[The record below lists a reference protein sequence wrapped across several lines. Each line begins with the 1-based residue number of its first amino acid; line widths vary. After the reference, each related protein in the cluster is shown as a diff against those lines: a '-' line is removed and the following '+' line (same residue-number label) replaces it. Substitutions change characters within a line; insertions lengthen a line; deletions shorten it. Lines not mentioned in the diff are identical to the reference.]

1 MLALYQILVLA
12 LVQGV
17 TEFLP
22 ISSSGHLVITSHL
35 LGWPDQGLTLDIAV
49 HIGTLLAVMLYF
61 WRDVG
66 ALLVGFG
73 RTVTFR
79 RSRERDLFVN
89 VAIATVPVLI
99 VGYLAKDIVETYFRS
114 VELIAWTTIGFGI
127 VLWLADRV
135 GLTVRRVE
143 HVGWAG
149 ALTVGLAQILAL
161 VPGTSRSGITMTA
174 ARFLGMERGEA
185 ARFSML
191 ISIPVIGAIG
201 GYTVLEVILA
211 NNLPF
216 TAEFGIAVALSFLA
230 ALVAIWAMMA
240 WLRHAS
246 FTVFVL
252 YRLALGVFLLW
263 WVYS

>member
-73 RTVTFR
+73 RTVTLR
-79 RSRERDLFVN
+79 RGRERDLFVN
-89 VAIATVPVLI
+89 VAIATVPVLV

-127 VLWLADRV
+127 VLWLADRM

-252 YRLALGVFLLW
+252 YRLALGMFLLW